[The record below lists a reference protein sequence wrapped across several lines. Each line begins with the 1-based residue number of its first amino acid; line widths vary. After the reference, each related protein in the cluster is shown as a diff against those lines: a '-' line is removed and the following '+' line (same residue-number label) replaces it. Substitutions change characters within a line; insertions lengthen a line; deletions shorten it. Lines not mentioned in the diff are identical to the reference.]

1 MLNRLEML
9 RIFCCAAELGSFK
22 EAAIRL
28 AISPQAVTRAVQEL
42 ERLQGELLFHRNTR
56 QVQLSAFGAKLA
68 ILARQAVQ
76 QVDQLFEHDDVDSG
90 DEPAGLVRLAAPAS
104 LARTVIL
111 PTLTDLALRHPKIN
125 FDLRLSDELVD
136 VVNEKID
143 IGVRI
148 GVLRDNRFVAR
159 KVAKTQLYVVGTPA
173 CIARHGAPRVFEDLN
188 RLPTT
193 AMHDRNTGRAWPW
206 MFADGQHIYPTG
218 ARFICDDAEA
228 ELSAVLAG
236 LAFGQLPSFL
246 ADRHIAAGRLVAV
259 MRAVEPAPWDIYIY
273 RPQRG
278 PLAQRLRLVFDAVGD
293 ALAQL

>member
-9 RIFCCAAELGSFK
+9 RIFYTAAELGSFR

-68 ILARQAVQ
+68 LSARQAVQ
-76 QVDQLFEHDDVDSG
+76 QVDQLFEHDETG
-90 DEPAGLVRLAAPAS
+90 AEQPGGLVRLAAPTA
-104 LARTVIL
+104 LAHAVIM
-111 PTLTDLALRHPKIN
+111 PALTALAQRYPKID
-125 FDLRLSDELVD
+125 FDVRLGDELVD
-136 VVNEKID
+136 VVSEKID

-148 GVLRDNRFVAR
+148 GALRDNRFVVR
-159 KVAKTQLYVVGTPA
+159 RVAKMHMHVVGTPE
-173 CIARHGAPRVFEDLN
+173 CSARHGAPLVFADLD

-193 AMHDRNTGRAWPW
+193 AMHDRSTGRAWPW
-206 MFADGQHIYPTG
+206 LFADGQQFFPGG
-218 ARFICDDAEA
+218 ARFICNDAQA

-236 LAFGQLPSFL
+236 LAFGQLSSYLVDQHL
-246 ADRHIAAGRLVAV
+246 ASGRLLAH
-259 MRAVEPAPWDIYIY
+259 MREHAPLPWDIYIY

-278 PLAQRLRLVFDAVGD
+278 PMAPRLRLVFDALAE
-293 ALAQL
+293 ALAQA